1 MKTAGVS
8 TMKTSMT
15 YPIRFWA
22 SLLVCLLIFQ
32 YSSSATA
39 DWCKY
44 TTDIELTLDLSDSE
58 TLAISAAAGELEIIG
73 VAGADEAVIRGKV
86 CASKEAWLEESRIAT
101 TSGKQAQINVVL
113 PEHESGWSIIGGNY
127 LRLDLRIE
135 VPENLTLEIRDSSGD
150 LSLKNVADVNLQDS
164 SGDINIENA
173 RGELVIRD
181 SSGDINIDQL
191 DGNLTIIA
199 DSSGDIYVEN
209 VRGEVLIKRDSSG
222 DIRVAHV
229 SENFIVELDSSGDIN
244 ARDIGGD
251 FRVYKDGSGGIYYK
265 DIKGQTELP
274 DKG

>member
-1 MKTAGVS
+1 
-8 TMKTSMT
+8 MKTSMT

-22 SLLVCLLIFQ
+22 SLLICLLIFQ

-44 TTDIELTLDLSDSE
+44 TADIKLTLDLSDSE

-73 VAGADEAVIRGKV
+73 VAGVDEAVIRGKV
-86 CASKEAWLEESRIAT
+86 CASKEAWLEESSVAT

-113 PEHESGWSIIGGNY
+113 PEHESGWSIFGGNY
-127 LRLDLRIE
+127 LTLDLRIE
-135 VPENLTLEIRDSSGD
+135 VPENLSLEISDSSGD

-164 SGDINIENA
+164 SGDIDIENV

-181 SSGDINIDQL
+181 SSGDIDIDHL

-209 VRGEVLIKRDSSG
+209 VNGEVLIKRDSSG
-222 DIRVAHV
+222 DISVAHV
-229 SENFIVELDSSGDIN
+229 SKNFIVERDSSGDIN
-244 ARDIGGD
+244 ATDVGGD
-251 FRVYKDGSGGIYYK
+251 FRVYKDGSGSIHSK
-265 DIKGQTELP
+265 DIKGQIELP
-274 DKG
+274 HKR